1 METTQQKIARLEV
14 ELEKLKGGQ
23 PRTQDELLAELL
35 HEKLCLRDHTEH
47 RDWNYGNFAKLSMA
61 HKDYLEMANRILKV
75 VDYGSAVKVVKAI

>member
-14 ELEKLKGGQ
+14 EL
-23 PRTQDELLAELL
+23 
-35 HEKLCLRDHTEH
+35 EKLCLRDHTEH